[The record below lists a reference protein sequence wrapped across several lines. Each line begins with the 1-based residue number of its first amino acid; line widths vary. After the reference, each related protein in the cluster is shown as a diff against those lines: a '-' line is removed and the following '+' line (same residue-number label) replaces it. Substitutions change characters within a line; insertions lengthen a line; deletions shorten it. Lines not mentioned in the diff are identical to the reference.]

1 MGRKPTQSVEKRR
14 REREKHF
21 KRREKAERRAQLKDE
36 QERKK
41 LAGEADVPVNPMDEI
56 PEAQVEEE
64 KPQEPEG

>member
-21 KRREKAERRAQLKDE
+21 KRREKAERRAQLKEE
-36 QERKK
+36 QERKR

-64 KPQEPEG
+64 KPKEPEE